1 MITSI
6 AGAVSFLMGIIVLIK
21 LFQTEGVV
29 KGILGFLCMLYTYI
43 WGWQHAKEQN
53 LTNVMWIWTAV
64 IVLSIIVS
72 AFFGT
77 PTTTGGGGDPEG
89 LVRFFLM

>member
-21 LFQTEGVV
+21 LFQTEGVI
-29 KGILGFLCMLYTYI
+29 KGILGFLCMLYTYF

-77 PTTTGGGGDPEG
+77 PTNTGGGEPEG
-89 LVRFFLM
+89 LVRFFFI